1 MDLYDCITRGSTST
15 ESAAG
20 DLMGTAKEPKERV
33 ARMAESQPVR
43 DSFIGIRWVV
53 WSFEE

>member
-1 MDLYDCITRGSTST
+1 MST

-43 DSFIGIRWVV
+43 DSFMVFGGVGDG
-53 WSFEE
+53 SFQSWI